1 MKRFLVKC
9 LLLALIVGGILHLG
23 GLAYQRTTAYEN
35 LERNDNTEGF
45 SRMPEQIDLAVLGPS
60 HGMEDFLVFPEG
72 RTAFNFALS
81 SQTAQ
86 YDWMMLRQYG
96 DRLADGAVVVM
107 TVSYLSP
114 FWNDTPE
121 QFQAKQERYYRVLDP
136 WNIVDVDLAHWV
148 LQRFSPLLVNAPA
161 EIAAAFLD
169 PEPLNPT
176 LEEKMHTASLE
187 EEKIPEEQE
196 RIRRNHLSS
205 IQRSFP
211 EVNATMW
218 EAYHEMLE
226 LCRDKGWNAVLVVP
240 PYSEAYNQ
248 CFSEEFFSVF
258 WERMETLSETYGVP
272 LLDYSHDARFTG
284 RIDLFA
290 DLDHLNFTGA
300 EAFDAVVWEDL
311 ADLGL
316 M

>member
-1 MKRFLVKC
+1 
-9 LLLALIVGGILHLG
+9 
-23 GLAYQRTTAYEN
+23 
-35 LERNDNTEGF
+35 
-45 SRMPEQIDLAVLGPS
+45 
-60 HGMEDFLVFPEG
+60 
-72 RTAFNFALS
+72 
-81 SQTAQ
+81 
-86 YDWMMLRQYG
+86 MMLRQYG

-136 WNIVDVDLAHWV
+136 WNIVGVDLAHWV
-148 LQRFSPLLVNAPA
+148 LQRFSP
-161 EIAAAFLD
+161 
-169 PEPLNPT
+169 
-176 LEEKMHTASLE
+176 
-187 EEKIPEEQE
+187 
-196 RIRRNHLSS
+196 
-205 IQRSFP
+205 
-211 EVNATMW
+211 
-218 EAYHEMLE
+218 
-226 LCRDKGWNAVLVVP
+226 LVVP

-258 WERMETLSETYGVP
+258 GERMETLSETYGVP

>member
-35 LERNDNTEGF
+35 LERNDNTQGF

-176 LEEKMHTASLE
+176 LEE
-187 EEKIPEEQE
+187 
-196 RIRRNHLSS
+196 
-205 IQRSFP
+205 
-211 EVNATMW
+211 
-218 EAYHEMLE
+218 
-226 LCRDKGWNAVLVVP
+226 
-240 PYSEAYNQ
+240 
-248 CFSEEFFSVF
+248 
-258 WERMETLSETYGVP
+258 
-272 LLDYSHDARFTG
+272 
-284 RIDLFA
+284 
-290 DLDHLNFTGA
+290 
-300 EAFDAVVWEDL
+300 
-311 ADLGL
+311 
-316 M
+316 